1 MKLRAEME
9 RLREDCEEGSRIAE
23 RYLPSTTPLLERFLP
38 EQPFRRHVTML
49 LCPSLDKT
57 PSGHEHCN
65 EQACTHNIRGNFS
78 NRSLHY
84 ADSRTAEFAAVIR

>member
-1 MKLRAEME
+1 
-9 RLREDCEEGSRIAE
+9 
-23 RYLPSTTPLLERFLP
+23 
-38 EQPFRRHVTML
+38 ML